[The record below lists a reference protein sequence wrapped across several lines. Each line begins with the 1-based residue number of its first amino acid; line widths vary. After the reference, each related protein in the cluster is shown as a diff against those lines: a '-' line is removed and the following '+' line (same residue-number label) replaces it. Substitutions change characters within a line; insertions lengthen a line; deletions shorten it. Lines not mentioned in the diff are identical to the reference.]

1 MFIGCFFLSVCID
14 FSTFVFYSLAPIM
27 ITNAQQLQFIKDSIE
42 TIPNYPKPGVLFRD
56 ITTLL
61 DNPLAY
67 QATIDLLV
75 ERYRGKGITKIVGT
89 EARGFL
95 FGAPVALRLGVG
107 FVPVRKAG
115 KLPRET
121 LSETYDLEYGTDTLE
136 MHKNSIR
143 ENDKVLVVDDLLATG
158 GTVEAT
164 VHLIRRLG
172 GEVSEAAFV
181 IGLPDLGGIERLQ
194 KQGVN
199 SFTLLEFPGH

>member
-27 ITNAQQLQFIKDSIE
+27 TANAQQLQFIKDSIE
-42 TIPNYPKPGVLFRD
+42 TIPDYPKAGVLFRD

-61 DNPLAY
+61 DNPPAY

-75 ERYRGKGITKIVGT
+75 ERYQGKGITKIVGT

-121 LSETYDLEYGTDTLE
+121 LSETYNLEYGTDTLE
-136 MHKNSIR
+136 MHKDSII
-143 ENDKVLVVDDLLATG
+143 ENDKVLVIDDLLATG

-164 VHLIRRLG
+164 AHLIRRLG
-172 GEVSEAAFV
+172 GEVFEAAFV
-181 IGLPDLGGIERLQ
+181 IGLLDLGGVERLQ
-194 KQGVN
+194 RQGVS

>member
-75 ERYRGKGITKIVGT
+75 GRYRGKGITKIVGT

>member
-14 FSTFVFYSLAPIM
+14 FSTLVFYSLAPIM
-27 ITNAQQLQFIKDSIE
+27 TANAQQLQFIKDSIE
-42 TIPNYPKPGVLFRD
+42 TIPDYPKPGVLFRD

-67 QATIDLLV
+67 QATINLLV
-75 ERYRGKGITKIVGT
+75 ERYQDKGITKIVGT

-107 FVPVRKAG
+107 FIPVRKAG

-136 MHKNSIR
+136 IHKDSIK
-143 ENDKVLVVDDLLATG
+143 EGDKVLVVDDLLATG
-158 GTVEAT
+158 GTIEAT
-164 VHLIRRLG
+164 VRLIRHLD

-181 IGLPDLGGIERLQ
+181 IGLPDLGGGERLQ